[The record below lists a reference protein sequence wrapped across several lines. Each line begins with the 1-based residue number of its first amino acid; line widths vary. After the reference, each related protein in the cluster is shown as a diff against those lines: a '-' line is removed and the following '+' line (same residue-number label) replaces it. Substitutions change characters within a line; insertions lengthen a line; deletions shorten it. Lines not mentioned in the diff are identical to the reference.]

1 MTFPKKEWHCKT
13 LSGLPTLTNGKKV
26 STEVW
31 RTAQSPLSCPG
42 LPANPTGLRL
52 RTELRC
58 DLIPETTLSL
68 SSTTTR
74 TVSMARKSSSVP
86 LVLFPSIS
94 HWHWRVCVN
103 SRWWVGDLTN
113 LIQPDHDTPQIQSMW
128 LRMPTNTSSTLAGY
142 HRAYGKS
149 EFWGNITWPI
159 KRKR

>member
-1 MTFPKKEWHCKT
+1 MTFPKKNWHCKT

-26 STEVW
+26 STEAW
-31 RTAQSPLSCPG
+31 RMAQSPLSCPG
-42 LPANPTGLRL
+42 LLASPTGLKL
-52 RTELRC
+52 RTELTC
-58 DLIPETTLSL
+58 DLISETTPSL

-74 TVSMARKSSSVP
+74 TVNMARKSSSAL

-103 SRWWVGDLTN
+103 SRWWVTN
-113 LIQPDHDTPQIQSMW
+113 LIQPYCDTPQIQSTW